1 MLMRIRRFGGILLAV
16 AMLAALLA
24 ACSSS
29 STGSTTSSTK
39 KEISITSIV
48 QPLDN
53 PWVVNDVMFQ
63 KQVAKALG
71 IKLTVVADQ
80 GTEQSNIEA
89 VQSAAVAAPNGI
101 LFDPYDQAAG
111 LKDGQILQEYK
122 IPGVTEDRLVVP
134 NISSSANKYLVAQDT
149 ESDYSWGYDMMMA
162 LINKHDTKIVAIM
175 DPHGVTTVEQAW
187 QGALAA
193 VKQHPG
199 VTVLQT
205 SWQPKS
211 RENAIATMQRY
222 LVKYPQGAVDG
233 CWCIGSTVGEGAY
246 YAVQQAGRAGQITIS
261 TSDDDPSVISL
272 IAKGELSA
280 TFGTHWM
287 VGGFGLITLYD
298 DLHGHAPLNRQP
310 QFHLFTIDKQDATA
324 YEQRFYTAPFTPA
337 EIRKLSLTYDPKAN
351 LPCVMANLYKTWQ
364 TSSRGLACPAA

>member
-1 MLMRIRRFGGILLAV
+1 MRQPARTLFAACAAGV
-16 AMLAALLA
+16 LAAALA
-24 ACSSS
+24 ACGSSS
-29 STGSTTSSTK
+29 AGSTASGGSGTLN
-39 KEISITSIV
+39 ITSIV

-71 IKLTVVADQ
+71 INLTVVADQ
-80 GTEQSNIEA
+80 GTEQSNIDA
-89 VQSAAVAAPNGI
+89 VQSAAAAQPNGV

-111 LKDGQILQEYK
+111 LKDGQILAEYK

-134 NISSSANKYLVAQDT
+134 NIADSANKYLVAQDT
-149 ESDYSWGYDMMMA
+149 ESDYDWGYDMMMA
-162 LINKHDTKIVAIM
+162 LIDNHDTKIVAIM

-222 LVKYPQGAVDG
+222 LVKYPRGSADG

-261 TSDDDPSVISL
+261 TSDDDLSVISL
-272 IAKGELSA
+272 IKQGKLHV

-298 DLHGHAPLNRQP
+298 YLHGHNPLNRQP
-310 QFHLFTIDKQDATA
+310 QFHLFTINKQNANA

-337 EIRKLSLTYDPKAN
+337 EIRKLSLTYNPKAN
-351 LPCVMANLYKTWQ
+351 LPCVMANLYQTWQ
-364 TSSRGLACPAA
+364 SSSRGLACPAA